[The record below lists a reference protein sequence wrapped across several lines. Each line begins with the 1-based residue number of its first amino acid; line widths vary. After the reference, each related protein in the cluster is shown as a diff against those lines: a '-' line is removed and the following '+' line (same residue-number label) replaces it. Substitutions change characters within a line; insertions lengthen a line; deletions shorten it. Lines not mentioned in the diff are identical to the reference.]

1 MIDKKRVGLNRVIAP
16 ALSLA
21 EFYGLASSLGIG
33 KVEIRNDL
41 GGTDPI
47 DGLKAA
53 EASRL
58 AADHGVEVISINA
71 LQQFNLAA
79 ARPKA
84 TAELEALL
92 ELAQGIGCKAV
103 VMCPNN
109 DSADARSPSARL
121 AETVDALA
129 AFGPLFQSAGVLGY
143 LEPLG
148 FGISSLASLAVA
160 QEAIGKSGQACYRV
174 VYDTFHHHIGPDDA
188 SVLGKGYDIA
198 TTGLVH
204 ISGVEAGIARDAYRD
219 EHRVLVGPGDTMKSK
234 EQMAALDQLGYR
246 GSFSFEAFS
255 PVIQKLGKADL
266 AAALHKSL
274 DYVLS

>member
-1 MIDKKRVGLNRVIAP
+1 MIDKNRVGLNRVISP
-16 ALSLA
+16 SLSLA
-21 EFYGLASSLGIG
+21 DFYGLASSLGIG

-41 GGTDPI
+41 GGVDPI
-47 DGLKAA
+47 DGLRAA

-71 LQQFNLAA
+71 LQRFNLAA
-79 ARPKA
+79 VRRKA

-92 ELAQGIGCKAV
+92 ELAQAIGCKAV
-103 VMCPNN
+103 VLCPNN
-109 DSADARSPSARL
+109 DPADKRSPPERL

-129 AFGPLFQSAGVLGY
+129 AFGPLFRDAGVLGY

-148 FGISSLASLAVA
+148 FGISSLASLVVA
-160 QEAIGKSGQACYRV
+160 QEAIERSGHACYRV
-174 VYDTFHHHIGPDDA
+174 VYDTFHHYIGPDDA
-188 SVLGKGYDIA
+188 GILGKGYDIA

-219 EHRVLVGPGDTMKSK
+219 EHRVLPGPGDRMRSK
-234 EQMAALDQLGYR
+234 QQMAALDELGYR

-266 AAALHKSL
+266 ASALQKSL
-274 DYVLS
+274 DYLFS

>member
-1 MIDKKRVGLNRVIAP
+1 VIDKQRVGLNRVISP
-16 ALSLA
+16 SLSLA
-21 EFYGLASSLGIG
+21 DFYGLASSLGIG

-41 GGTDPI
+41 GGKDPI
-47 DGLKAA
+47 DGLAA
-53 EASRL
+53 GEASRL
-58 AADHGVEVISINA
+58 AADHGVEVLSINA

-79 ARPKA
+79 VRRKA

-92 ELAQGIGCKAV
+92 ELAQAIGCPAV
-103 VMCPNN
+103 VLCPNN
-109 DSADARSPSARL
+109 DSVDARTPPERL

-129 AFGPLFQSAGVLGY
+129 AFGPLFRDAGVLGY

-160 QEAIGKSGQACYRV
+160 QEAIEKSGQACYRV

-188 SVLGKGYDIA
+188 GILGKGYDIA

-204 ISGVEAGIARDAYRD
+204 ISGVEARIARDAFRD

-234 EQMAALDQLGYR
+234 EQMATLDQLGYR

-255 PVIQKLGKADL
+255 PAIQKLGKADL
-266 AAALHKSL
+266 ASALRNSL
-274 DYVLS
+274 DYVCS

>member
-1 MIDKKRVGLNRVIAP
+1 VINKNRVGLNRVIAP

-21 EFYGLASSLGIG
+21 DFYGLASSLGIG
-33 KVEIRNDL
+33 KVELRNDL

-47 DGLKAA
+47 DGLRPA

-71 LQQFNLAA
+71 LQKFNLAA
-79 ARPKA
+79 VRQRA

-92 ELAQGIGCKAV
+92 ELASAIGCKAV

-109 DSADARSPSARL
+109 DSADDRSPAQRL
-121 AETVDALA
+121 AETVDSLA
-129 AFGPLFQSAGVLGY
+129 AFGPLFRDAGVLGY

-148 FGISSLASLAVA
+148 FRISSLASLVAA
-160 QEAIGKSGQACYRV
+160 QEAIGKSAQACYRV

-188 SVLGKGYDIA
+188 SVLGAGYDIA

-204 ISGVEAGIARDAYRD
+204 ISGVQSGIARDAYRD
-219 EHRVLVGPGDTMKSK
+219 EHRVLVGPGDKMRSK
-234 EQMAALDQLGYR
+234 EQMAALDRLGYR
-246 GSFSFEAFS
+246 GNFSFEAFS
-255 PVIQKLGKADL
+255 PAIQKLPEADL
-266 AAALHKSL
+266 LAALRTSI
-274 DYVLS
+274 DFVLS